1 MIYNRIIHS
10 DCLDIM
16 REMPDKSID
25 LVLTDPPYGINI
37 NHNMGRR
44 KGDKNSEYKPAV
56 WDNKNPNELYF
67 NEMFR
72 VSKNQIIWG
81 ANYFIS
87 KMPFDSSC
95 WLIWDKLFSEDLTFS
110 QFEMAYTSFNTT
122 CKKFVL
128 NPSANNNRFHPTQK
142 PVKLFEWCLKNYS
155 NENDLILDCFSGS
168 GTTAIACH
176 NLNRRFICIEKDKEY
191 YEKSVIRY
199 EKHIQQIK
207 MFI

>member
-1 MIYNRIIHS
+1 MKTNQFINA

-25 LVLTDPPYGINI
+25 LVLTDPPYRNSEDNQPTKDMRNNGTIN
-37 NHNMGRR
+37 NF
-44 KGDKNSEYKPAV
+44 GDKPSQEVFSEI
-56 WDNKNPNELYF
+56 
-67 NEMFR
+67 FR

-95 WLIWDKLFSEDLTFS
+95 WLIWDKLFSEDLSFS
-110 QFEMAYTSFNTT
+110 QFEMAYTSFKTT
-122 CKKFVL
+122 SKKFVL

-168 GTTAIACH
+168 GTTAIAAH
-176 NLNRRFICIEKDKEY
+176 NLGRQFICIEKDKEY
-191 YEKSVIRY
+191 YEKSIIRY
-199 EKHIQQIK
+199 DKHIQQIK
-207 MFI
+207 MFV